1 LVLEWLS
8 FETKRYLKSFG
19 GEAPSWPDGELK
31 LRTVLATV
39 LAKGKG
45 GAGRKDGKEGKWKGQ
60 GIGRGRG
67 KGGEK
72 GMAVVDV
79 IPSAS
84 QDMALQTIVSRPHHL
99 I

>member
-31 LRTVLATV
+31 LRTVLA
-39 LAKGKG
+39 KGKG
-45 GAGRKDGKEGKWKGQ
+45 GDGRKDGKGREWKGQ
-60 GIGRGRG
+60 GIGRGKG